1 MVCRLSAIKVFRSPK
16 TLFCFYINDAGR
28 TCYKSEHVG
37 QGMFADEPGLCLHW
51 PSRAALQKAGM
62 LEKERSCSSTFTD
75 LRRREGCPLV
85 KKGCECGH
93 CPKRSRSAS
102 ISGSSVTSAD
112 SSGSLPPTQK
122 HRAAGHMHI
131 HRHTHTHEQEDGFK
145 KTQLSL
151 LDVFGHQTAPVSY
164 PPGDLCKKCKKPGF
178 LDLCDGLI
186 DGNRCDV
193 GMYFQCIGF
202 RPSFHFSRRRCKVQ
216 KTPASKPFTY
226 EIYQFKSVPTQ

>member
-1 MVCRLSAIKVFRSPK
+1 M
-16 TLFCFYINDAGR
+16 T
-28 TCYKSEHVG
+28 
-37 QGMFADEPGLCLHW
+37 
-51 PSRAALQKAGM
+51 
-62 LEKERSCSSTFTD
+62 
-75 LRRREGCPLV
+75 
-85 KKGCECGH
+85 
-93 CPKRSRSAS
+93 AS
-102 ISGSSVTSAD
+102 
-112 SSGSLPPTQK
+112 
-122 HRAAGHMHI
+122 
-131 HRHTHTHEQEDGFK
+131 K

-151 LDVFGHQTAPVSY
+151 LDVFGHQTAPVTY

-202 RPSFHFSRRRCKVQ
+202 RPSFHFSRMRCKVQ